1 MITLEKIIFT
11 GSEYISPPFMRRY
24 NDYRI
29 AVNVTDTDTNS
40 ETSLVA
46 IVLALIKTCSN
57 FPMRELTLSGKLSI
71 QIIEALLENSP
82 NLEVLSIPNL
92 ENLRYSLLQFF
103 FKCRNL
109 RELYLPIREED
120 IFCCDENFEFEDK
133 DAFYVFFAVMFRN
146 CYKQFFERNDTYRQ
160 LFPNLRLVDFGTK
173 ARSGYLGCRIV
184 LHQLDNNIYRWMLHG
199 NRRYKPSLEMDYFE
213 TMLNEENENSQIQY
227 FNMVFPMCK
236 DIAITSWNQ
245 HDLLFPEIAK
255 GEIKSN
261 ALELLLRST
270 LSFIG
275 VNITTINI
283 CTHPIFNDGFTVGFL
298 QDILIN
304 CPSLVI
310 LKLVVR
316 STHNFNFTALVDA
329 GDQFAFHANKLR
341 EIWLRESVP
350 DFCTPCLVFNECDK
364 EYIGIQ
370 WVKLMNLLQLSSVDL
385 KVFCTNVSDD
395 ESMAI
400 VIDNLCCNAQTFS
413 LEYFKFCNI
422 DITFEQLRN
431 IIQRS
436 PNLRNLY
443 LKGIDGDVF
452 WKLKR
457 HFDSTAIK
465 IFWGALNGVYTTY
478 NHE

>member
-1 MITLEKIIFT
+1 
-11 GSEYISPPFMRRY
+11 
-24 NDYRI
+24 
-29 AVNVTDTDTNS
+29 
-40 ETSLVA
+40 
-46 IVLALIKTCSN
+46 
-57 FPMRELTLSGKLSI
+57 
-71 QIIEALLENSP
+71 
-82 NLEVLSIPNL
+82 
-92 ENLRYSLLQFF
+92 
-103 FKCRNL
+103 
-109 RELYLPIREED
+109 
-120 IFCCDENFEFEDK
+120 
-133 DAFYVFFAVMFRN
+133 MFRN

-213 TMLNEENENSQIQY
+213 TMLNEENENRFFGSKLTFKYKFLLDLNDSQIQY

-261 ALELLLRST
+261 ALELLLRYDLSLYVLHFNEMETRTFLRST